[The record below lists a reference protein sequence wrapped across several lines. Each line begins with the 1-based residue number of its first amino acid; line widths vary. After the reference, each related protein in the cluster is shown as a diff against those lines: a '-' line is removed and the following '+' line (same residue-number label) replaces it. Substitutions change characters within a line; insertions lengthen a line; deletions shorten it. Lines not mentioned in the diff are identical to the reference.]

1 MARRPR
7 LTITAGTRLGPYEV
21 LAPLGAGG
29 MGEVYR
35 ARDTRLGR
43 EVALKV
49 VAARHGEDQD
59 ALRRFAREAKIAAR
73 LTHPNVCTL
82 FDADTDGA
90 VAYVVLELLDG
101 ETLATRIARGPI
113 PEEEARRIGADVARG
128 LARAHGLGFVHRDLK
143 PQNVFLTATGA
154 KILDFGLA
162 RSGPASA
169 ADHDE
174 TASLLTEAG
183 LLLGTVGYMA
193 PEQLR
198 GEPPAAA
205 ADLWA
210 LGCVLYECLAG
221 RRTFAGRS
229 AQEAFAAT
237 LTSPP
242 DWSAL
247 PAGISSATRSVL
259 QRLLDK
265 DPATRLADAAAVEHE
280 LSAGPGS
287 PGREAVPAAPRR
299 RAALRAAA
307 IGAALLGF
315 AAFWFA
321 RTERAPIDSLAVLPF
336 SSAGSDA
343 DVVDLC
349 DSVSDSL
356 IGRMS
361 QAPNLRVM
369 AASAVTRFHGAEV
382 DPLRAAR
389 ELNVNAIVTGRVI
402 GRAGRVSIAAE
413 LVDARDGRRL
423 WGERYDRTTR
433 DVPNVSAEIAA
444 GIAAKLGLRLSGG
457 DRARLLRKD
466 TESREAYE
474 LWLKGRQHW
483 SRHSDADLEKA
494 LEYFQKSVDL
504 DPQYARAWAGIAEVW
519 DVFGYTERRSKPEAF
534 EKAKAAARRALAL
547 DPDLADAHA
556 VLAHATMLTG
566 DERTAEQGFRR
577 ALELDGN
584 SLDALHWYSHLLI
597 NQKRWDESLA
607 LSKRLLELDPLGF
620 WNVHLG
626 EHYAAKG
633 ETALAF
639 EQFRRAVDLDRNS
652 GPARW
657 ALGRNL
663 LSAGRLDEAVREI
676 EAARKL
682 DPESRSYGRTLVEA
696 YEKVG
701 RSTDAARL
709 RAEIDAPK
717 P

>member
-1 MARRPR
+1 
-7 LTITAGTRLGPYEV
+7 V
-21 LAPLGAGG
+21 LF
-29 MGEVYR
+29 R
-35 ARDTRLGR
+35 S
-43 EVALKV
+43 
-49 VAARHGEDQD
+49 
-59 ALRRFAREAKIAAR
+59 
-73 LTHPNVCTL
+73 
-82 FDADTDGA
+82 
-90 VAYVVLELLDG
+90 
-101 ETLATRIARGPI
+101 
-113 PEEEARRIGADVARG
+113 
-128 LARAHGLGFVHRDLK
+128 
-143 PQNVFLTATGA
+143 
-154 KILDFGLA
+154 LA
-162 RSGPASA
+162 RSGAGESA
-169 ADHDE
+169 ENEE

-183 LLLGTVGYMA
+183 RLLGTVGYIA
-193 PEQLR
+193 PEQVR
-198 GEPPAAA
+198 GEAPAAA

-265 DPATRLADAAAVEHE
+265 DPATRLADAAAVERE
-280 LSAGPGS
+280 LSGGS
-287 PGREAVPAAPRR
+287 AASAPSISPAPLRR
-299 RAALRAAA
+299 RAALSAIAILAVLLGAAA
-307 IGAALLGF
+307 TV
-315 AAFWFA
+315 WFVRKA
-321 RTERAPIDSLAVLPF
+321 RAPIDSLAVLPF
-336 SSAGSDA
+336 SSVGSDA

-402 GRAGRVSIAAE
+402 GKAGRVSIAAE

-457 DRARLLRKD
+457 DRARLVRKD

-483 SRHSDADLEKA
+483 AHRSDADLEKA
-494 LEYFQKSVDL
+494 LAYFHKSL
-504 DPQYARAWAGIAEVW
+504 EADPQYARAWCGIAEVW
-519 DVFGYTERRSKPEAF
+519 DVFGYTQRRPVPDAY
-534 EKAKAAARRALAL
+534 EKAKTAARKALEL

-556 VLAHATMLTG
+556 VLAHATLLTG
-566 DERTAEQGFRR
+566 DARTAEEGFRR

-584 SLDALHWYSHLLI
+584 SLNALHWYSHLLMQ
-597 NQKRWDESLA
+597 QKRWDESLA
-607 LSKRLLELDPLGF
+607 LCTRLLALDPLGF

-626 EHYAAKG
+626 EHYLAAGDRAK
-633 ETALAF
+633 AL
-639 EQFRRAVDLDRNS
+639 EQFRRAVELDSSS
-652 GPARW
+652 GPARG
-657 ALGRNL
+657 ALGHML
-663 LSAGRLDEAVREI
+663 LVDGRLDEAVSEL
-676 EAARKL
+676 ETAHQL
-682 DPESRSYGRTLVEA
+682 DPEDGGFRGWLAEA
-696 YEKVG
+696 YEKAG
-701 RSTDAARL
+701 RPKDAALL
-709 RAEIDAPK
+709 RAETAPR
-717 P
+717 